1 MNALEY
7 AQNAQGSFT
16 VPDILFKV
24 KELLEDESATMED
37 FANVI
42 SVDPSLASHL
52 LKMANSAI
60 YCFPGEIS
68 TISRAITVIGTQ
80 AIYSLMLVDLA
91 STAFKHFS
99 TTSID
104 IKRFWQMSVYCA
116 LATKNLAVQAGV
128 RDIERLFVAGLL
140 QNFGELVVAKQTPE
154 KAAKCEQHYQK
165 HLPWAVQ
172 NKVFDFI
179 YADVTADLLHLWQ
192 IPEKVII
199 PIRHFNRAHEIQIN
213 KDVKVLYLA
222 SRLSL
227 CHCYPEHYEPKDLID
242 LKMTKDLNI
251 TEDDLTQCIDFA
263 DAETQNILTLMNAN
277 MF

>member
-16 VPDILFKV
+16 IPDILFKV
-24 KELLEDESATMED
+24 KELLEDESSTMED

-42 SVDPSLASHL
+42 SVDPSLTSHL

-91 STAFKHFS
+91 ATAFKHFS

-104 IKRFWQMSVYCA
+104 TKRFWQMSVYCA
-116 LATKNLAVQAGV
+116 LATKNLALKAGV
-128 RDIERLFVAGLL
+128 GDIERLFVAGLL
-140 QNFGELVVAKQTPE
+140 QNFGELIVARQSPK
-154 KAAKCEQHYQK
+154 KAEKCEQYYSK
-165 HLPWAVQ
+165 HMPWAVQ
-172 NKVFDFI
+172 NKIFDFV
-179 YADVTADLLHLWQ
+179 YADVTAELLKLWQ
-192 IPEKVII
+192 IPEKII
-199 PIRHFNRAHEIQIN
+199 LPIRHFNSANSIQIN

-227 CHCYPEHYEPKDLID
+227 CHCYPEHYELKDLID
-242 LKMTKDLNI
+242 HKMARDLNI
-251 TEDDLTQCIDFA
+251 TEEDLTDCIDFA
-263 DAETQNILTLMNAN
+263 DAETNNILSIMHAD